1 MASDHGRRPDFA
13 DLAFSIAV
21 RLCALLVISALVW
34 VLWDVARLGVP
45 EISVE
50 YLVSEPTRAGRSGGI
65 APIIIST
72 LAILFVALATAIPVA
87 VATAVWLSEY
97 SGHHP
102 WYAHR
107 VRLALDALAGVPSIV
122 FGLFGSAVFGVAL
135 GMGLSL
141 ISGGL
146 TLACMVLPIVIRTTE
161 AGLAALP
168 DEWRLDAAALG
179 ISRWTLLRQVL
190 LPAAAPAAA
199 AGVMLGIGRALAES
213 AALIFTSGYVDRMPS
228 SAMDSGRTLAVHVW
242 DLAMNVAGGD
252 RAAYTA
258 AAVLA
263 VLVVLINLATSGL
276 LRTWTSRKLKF
287 G

>member
-1 MASDHGRRPDFA
+1 MRAEALRPRIS
-13 DLAFSIAV
+13 DLAFAAAV
-21 RLCALLVISALVW
+21 RLSALLLVLGLVW
-34 VLWDVARLGVP
+34 VLWDVGRSGLT
-45 EISVE
+45 SLSLD
-50 YLVSEPTRAGRSGGI
+50 YLLTEPTRSGRSGGI
-65 APIIIST
+65 APILVST
-72 LAILFVALATAIPVA
+72 LAILGIALAAAVPAA
-87 VATAVWLSEY
+87 VAAAIWLSEY
-97 SGHHP
+97 SGYHP

-122 FGLFGSAVFGVAL
+122 FGLFGSAFFSVTL
-135 GMGLSL
+135 GLGFSL
-141 ISGGL
+141 LSGGL

-161 AGLAALP
+161 AGLSALP

-199 AGVMLGIGRALAES
+199 AGVMLGVGRALAES

-228 SAMDSGRTLAVHVW
+228 SPMDSGRTLAVHVW

-252 RAAYTA
+252 RAAYAA

-263 VLVVLINLATSGL
+263 VLVVLINLTTSGL
-276 LRTWTSRKLKF
+276 LKRWSSRKLSYR
-287 G
+287 